1 MMQKSSTTFLK
12 TVIYLMGLIMI
23 ALSVILIPQI
33 IIHISDSSAMVK
45 WIIYPIVIGVFFTTI
60 PFYLALYQ
68 ALKLL
73 RLIDQNHTFSEE
85 AVFTLKRI
93 KQCAL
98 TITGIYILT
107 MPFIY
112 LFAEKDDAPGVI
124 IIGMVPLFVSF
135 VVAVFASLLQKLFK
149 NALEIKTENDLTV

>member
-1 MMQKSSTTFLK
+1 MQKSSTTFLK

-33 IIHISDSSAMVK
+33 IIDISDSSAMVK
-45 WIIYPIVIGVFFTTI
+45 WVIYPIVIGVFLTTI

-73 RLIDQNHTFSEE
+73 RLIDQNQTFSEE
-85 AVFTLKRI
+85 AVFTLKKI

>member
-1 MMQKSSTTFLK
+1 MQKSSTAFLK
-12 TVIYLMGLIMI
+12 SVIYMMGLIVL
-23 ALSVILIPQI
+23 AASVIIIPQI
-33 IIHISDSSAMVK
+33 IINLSDSPSIVK
-45 WIIYPIVIGVFFTTI
+45 WVIYPIIIGVMLTTI

-73 RLIDQNHTFSEE
+73 QLIDRNETFSEA
-85 AVFTLKRI
+85 AVLTLKRI

-112 LFAEKDDAPGVI
+112 IFAEKDDAPGAI
-124 IIGMVPLFVSF
+124 LMGMVPLFVAF
-135 VVAVFASLLQKLFK
+135 VIAVFASLLQKLFK
-149 NALEIKTENDLTV
+149 SAFEIKTENDLTV

>member
-33 IIHISDSSAMVK
+33 IIDISDSSAMVK
-45 WIIYPIVIGVFFTTI
+45 WVIYPIVIGVFLTTL

-73 RLIDQNHTFSEE
+73 RLIDQNQTFSEE
-85 AVFTLKRI
+85 AVFTLKKI

-124 IIGMVPLFVSF
+124 IIGMVPLLVSF

>member
-73 RLIDQNHTFSEE
+73 RLIDQNQTFSEE